1 MKRIYSMAFV
11 LLFFSLSAFAE
22 DTASSI
28 NFASVEHSVH
38 KALPGTRITSVQPS
52 VIPGLVEVVA
62 GPNVLYTDVTGNY
75 LVVGSIYDMQTSTDL
90 TAQRRHEIAETRR
103 ISWADLPLETAVKYG
118 GQGPGKLAVFFDPDC
133 PWCKRLHKQLSAMDD
148 VEVYAIMY
156 PVESLHAGAKNK
168 AAAILCSNDPFQAL
182 NAVMAGETLS
192 PASDPNC
199 LASSSAAIDRVEAFA
214 RRHDIHGT
222 PTLVAPDGRI
232 RPGFLE
238 AKPLKAWLDRVER
251 EK

>member
-28 NFASVEHSVH
+28 NFASVERSVH

-62 GPNVLYTDVTGNY
+62 GPNVLYTDATGNY
-75 LVVGSIYDMQTSTDL
+75 LVVGSIYDMRTSNDI
-90 TAQRRHEIAETRR
+90 TAQRRQEVAQTLR
-103 ISWADLPLETAVKYG
+103 IKWEDLPLETAVKYN

-133 PWCKRLHKQLSAMDD
+133 PWCKRLHQQLSAMDD

-192 PASDPNC
+192 PASDPTC